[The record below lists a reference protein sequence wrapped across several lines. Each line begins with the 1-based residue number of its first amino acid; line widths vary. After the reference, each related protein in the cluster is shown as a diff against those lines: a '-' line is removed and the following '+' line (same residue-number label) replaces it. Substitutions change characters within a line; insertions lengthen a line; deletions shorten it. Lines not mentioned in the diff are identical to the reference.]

1 MKVPLMSSTFIISLW
16 DKQTDHDIKAGRG
29 KTRVSQAPA
38 TIISHLII
46 PEYNYGPGYIMLR
59 SEDSVSCECP

>member
-16 DKQTDHDIKAGRG
+16 DKQTDHDIKAGRD

-38 TIISHLII
+38 TIISDLIMV
-46 PEYNYGPGYIMLR
+46 PGTL
-59 SEDSVSCECP
+59 C